1 MGVAQWMLERDRE
14 VFSACY
20 ILLDGIYRID
30 FAFLTFLFCISMH
43 TAKLAISSALAQKK
57 VHVNI

>member
-1 MGVAQWMLERDRE
+1 MLERDRE